1 MASDSWRSID
11 LYLILFIHLF
21 ATHAAVRYVQQI
33 MTFGCVPQA
42 PHLVSMVHGTK
53 IAKIPLVGTRE
64 RFRSGDYKGTMMP
77 KLLAQIESALRK
89 LNVQNLVIPAVPELV
104 PMWIN
109 KYGFTHIENNLMTE
123 LINYNTLMFPTAVR
137 LPKSL
142 VTQAPRRRYICCS
155 LNAHCVTKF
164 IRSSHSSSGE
174 SKI

>member
-1 MASDSWRSID
+1 
-11 LYLILFIHLF
+11 
-21 ATHAAVRYVQQI
+21 
-33 MTFGCVPQA
+33 MT
-42 PHLVSMVHGTK
+42 
-53 IAKIPLVGTRE
+53 
-64 RFRSGDYKGTMMP
+64 P
-77 KLLAQIESALRK
+77 KLFAQIESASAGAEATNNQLLLALRM
-89 LNVQNLVIPAVPELV
+89 LNVENLVIPSVPELV

-123 LINYNTLMFPTAVR
+123 LIKYNTLMFPTAVR

-155 LNAHCVTKF
+155 LNAHYVTKF